1 MHREKFLIRR
11 LSALHRVLF
20 SSSDFHRRIA
30 ITKNIKGEPGLK
42 NVRLLTFTA
51 SLLWCCLGL
60 AAQKP
65 KAVPPQ
71 IPPAPPAGEAK
82 VTAAPHEMT
91 AADVEAFLEGFMPMQ
106 LERENIAGAVV
117 CIVKDGKVLF
127 ARGYGY
133 SDVDKKTPVSV
144 EDSLFRPGSIS
155 KLFTWT
161 AVMQLVEQGKL
172 DLDRDVNAY
181 LDFKIPATFPQS
193 ITLRNVLTHTT
204 GFEETVKELFVPE
217 DATPVPIKDY
227 LPKHIPKRIFAP
239 GVTPAYSN
247 YAATLA
253 GYIVERVSGRP
264 FNDYVTENIFKPLKM
279 SRSTFA
285 QPLPPELKPF
295 MSRGYKTGS
304 DHPKPFEVIIP
315 APAGS

>member
-71 IPPAPPAGEAK
+71 TPPAPPAGEIK
-82 VTAAPHEMT
+82 VPAAPHEMT

-117 CIVKDGKVLF
+117 CIVKDGKILF

-133 SDVDKKTPVSV
+133 SDVEKRAPVSV
-144 EDSLFRPGSIS
+144 EGSRFRPGSIS

-172 DLDRDVNAY
+172 DLDRDVNDY
-181 LDFKIPATFPQS
+181 LDFRIPPTFPQP
-193 ITLRNVLTHTT
+193 ITLRNIMTHTA
-204 GFEETVKELFVPE
+204 GFGETAKDLFLPDVKDL
-217 DATPVPIKDY
+217 TPLRPY
-227 LPKHIPKRIFAP
+227 LVQH
-239 GVTPAYSN
+239 TP
-247 YAATLA
+247 T
-253 GYIVERVSGRP
+253 R
-264 FNDYVTENIFKPLKM
+264 
-279 SRSTFA
+279 
-285 QPLPPELKPF
+285 
-295 MSRGYKTGS
+295 
-304 DHPKPFEVIIP
+304 
-315 APAGS
+315 